1 MSLEDIAKWF
11 LIIAS
16 IFGQIIAVFVAYGK
30 FVAKEVKDA
39 QEMSHVKSRL
49 DKLEAGKELAKKDNK
64 DLHDSIKKLSDIIDE
79 LKEIVAPF
87 QELRDE
93 MFKDTLSKF
102 RRQ

>member
-1 MSLEDIAKWF
+1 MSWEDTAKWF
-11 LIIAS
+11 LILAS
-16 IFGQIIAVFVAYGK
+16 ISGQIIAIFVAYGK
-30 FVAKEVKDA
+30 FVAKEVKDEQRMA
-39 QEMSHVKSRL
+39 AIEERIE
-49 DKLEAGKELAKKDNK
+49 KLEAGKELAKKDTK
-64 DLHDSIKKLSDIIDE
+64 DLHDSIKKLSDIVAE